1 VRGHHLKRAALL
13 LAVSLGAPAMA
24 AAPPAAKLDVANYEI
39 QARLVPERNEVPA
52 HAVLHWTNTTQTEA
66 KDLCLHLYLNAFANN
81 RTTLMS
87 DLPDA
92 ARRWSTWYSDPWGG
106 IDVSAIRVGDRDATH
121 DLEFIR
127 PDDGNRYDRTLARLP
142 LRRPVAPGGSVDVAF
157 DFVARLPRLFM
168 RSGEAAPFY
177 FVAQWFPK
185 VGVFENGG
193 WNCHQY
199 HSTTEFYADFGTYDV
214 ALTVPQ
220 RFVVGSTGVVTG
232 ERANAD
238 GTRTIQVRAE
248 KVHDFAWTADPRFRV
263 IERPIAGVRVRLL
276 IQPHHLSQKDRYL
289 DALGAAMTRYAEWF
303 GPYPYPLL
311 TVVDPGPGGFGAA
324 GMEYPTLITVGTT
337 WWMPEGIRLPEMITV
352 HEFGHQYWYGM
363 VANDEVDEPWL
374 DEGIDTY
381 VEGRIMDEVYGP
393 GGSYVDLFGLR
404 VDATAEERL
413 RYLSAGRFDPIA
425 RSAHRMLDRRSYDS
439 TAYAQTALTLRTLD
453 DYLGGDRLR
462 RALGDYFRQWRFRH
476 PTGADWRAA
485 IEASTGEDL
494 SWFFKQVVD
503 GSGRLDYAVSRVDV
517 RKVRRFE
524 SAATEGE
531 SESVR
536 QPANRRFRNEVVVE
550 RRGEVQ
556 MPVDILLNF
565 DDGSET
571 HESWDGRERWHRLDI
586 TGTVRASYAIVD
598 PKDKLPLDVDRLNNS
613 RMRSPSTR
621 GIARLAGRWGLWL
634 EGMLH
639 LATGL

>member
-1 VRGHHLKRAALL
+1 MPRHRLKRRVLL
-13 LAVSLGAPAMA
+13 LALSLAAPAMA
-24 AAPPAAKLDVANYEI
+24 AGPAPPKLDVADYEI

-52 HAVLHWTNTTQTEA
+52 HALLHWTNTTKTPA
-66 KDLCLHLYLNAFANN
+66 RDLCLHLYLNAFANN

-92 ARRWSTWYSDPWGG
+92 GRQWSSWYTDPWGG
-106 IDVSAIRVGDRDATH
+106 IDVTTIRIGDRDATH

-127 PDDGNRYDRTLARLP
+127 PDDGNRHDRTVARLP
-142 LRRPVAPGGSVDVAF
+142 LRKPVAPGGSVDVAF
-157 DFVARLPRLFM
+157 DFVAHLPRLLM

-185 VGVFENGG
+185 VGVFENGA

-220 RFVVGSTGVVTG
+220 KFVVGSTGVVTG

-248 KVHDFAWTADPRFRV
+248 RVHDFAWTADPRFRV
-263 IERPIAGVRVRLL
+263 VERHIGDVRVRLL
-276 IQPHHLSQKDRYL
+276 IQPDHLRQTDRYL
-289 DALGAAMTRYAEWF
+289 DALRDAMARYAAWF

-324 GMEYPTLITVGTT
+324 GMEYPTLITVGTA
-337 WWMPEGIRLPEMITV
+337 WWMPAGIRFPELVTV

-363 VANDEVDEPWL
+363 VANDEVNEPWL
-374 DEGIDTY
+374 DEGINTY
-381 VEGRIMDEVYGP
+381 VEGRIMDDVYGP
-393 GGSYVDLFGLR
+393 RGSYVDLFGLR

-413 RYLSAGRFDPIA
+413 RYLTAGRFDPIA
-425 RSAHRMLDRRSYDS
+425 RSAYLMLDRQSYDS
-439 TAYAQTALTLRTLD
+439 TAYAQTALMLRTLD
-453 DYLGGDRLR
+453 SYLGGDRLR
-462 RALGDYFRQWRFRH
+462 LALRDYFRQWQFRH

-503 GSGRLDYAVSRVDV
+503 GSGSLDYAVSRVDV
-517 RKVRRFE
+517 RKVRPFE
-524 SAATEGE
+524 GAATEGK
-531 SESVR
+531 SEPVR
-536 QPANRRFRNEVVVE
+536 SSAPPRYRNEIVVE

-571 HESWDGRERWHRLDI
+571 HELWDGRERWHRLDI
-586 TGTVRASYAIVD
+586 TSTVRLSYAVVD
-598 PKDKLPLDVDRLNNS
+598 PEDKLPLDVDRLNNS
-613 RMRSPSTR
+613 RMRSPATK

-634 EGMLH
+634 EGILH